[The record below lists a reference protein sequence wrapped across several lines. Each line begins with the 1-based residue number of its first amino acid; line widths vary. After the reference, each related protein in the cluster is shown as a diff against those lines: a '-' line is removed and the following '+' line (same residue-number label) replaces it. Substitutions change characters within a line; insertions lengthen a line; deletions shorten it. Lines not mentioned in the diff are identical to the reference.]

1 VPPRYEVRV
10 RDRASPS
17 GCLAD
22 SFADCEVATAGD
34 VVIVG
39 GEFDQSALHGLL
51 ERIRVLRLELL
62 DLRRTR
68 GVPRR
73 PGPR

>member
-1 VPPRYEVRV
+1 MPPRYEVRLT
-10 RDRASPS
+10 DR
-17 GCLAD
+17 GGTAD
-22 SFADCEVATAGD
+22 SFAGYEVATAGR
-34 VVIVG
+34 VVTVR

-51 ERIRVLRLELL
+51 QRIRVLRLELL

-73 PGPR
+73 PR